1 MRVLFRSRYRDYA
14 RDIHESGSHL
24 LSIINDI
31 LDLSKVEA
39 GRYDLHEGEVA
50 LGDVLSRCAALL
62 RERAEQRQL
71 TLTCR
76 DSDIRLHADPRRS
89 EEPTSELQPLMPISY
104 AVLCQ
109 KKTPSTKYQ
118 LVSRILLNNKQ
129 HQMNSN

>member
-62 RERAEQRQL
+62 RERADQRQL

-76 DSDIRLHADPRRS
+76 DSAIRLHADARA
-89 EEPTSELQPLMPISY
+89 LKQ
-104 AVLCQ
+104 V
-109 KKTPSTKYQ
+109 
-118 LVSRILLNNKQ
+118 VFNLL
-129 HQMNSN
+129 SNAIKFTDPEIGRASCR

>member
-62 RERAEQRQL
+62 RERADQRQL

-76 DSDIRLHADPRRS
+76 DSDLRLHARS
-89 EEPTSELQPLMPISY
+89 EERRGGHECVNTGRFRWWP
-104 AVLCQ
+104 
-109 KKTPSTKYQ
+109 
-118 LVSRILLNNKQ
+118 
-129 HQMNSN
+129 